1 MQRKYILQ
9 EQLKLI
15 KKELGLEVIER
26 EGGDHYKRE
35 GGRKGDI
42 LSCMYYYRKMI
53 RRLSLRSF
61 VRSCRP

>member
-26 EGGDHYKRE
+26 ERGDVIRERE
-35 GGRKGDI
+35 GGGI
-42 LSCMYYYRKMI
+42 LSCMYYYRKMT
-53 RRLSLRSF
+53 RKLLWRSF
-61 VRSCRP
+61 VRSCHP

>member
-26 EGGDHYKRE
+26 ERGGIIIRERE
-35 GGRKGDI
+35 GGQVVFYLICVTIER
-42 LSCMYYYRKMI
+42 
-53 RRLSLRSF
+53 
-61 VRSCRP
+61 